1 MKTKTRFQFNAYLKQ
16 VAKLNGITDVGDV
29 GKKFSVEPSVTQSLM
44 NIVQESSEFLTRINM
59 TPVAE
64 LKGEKVGVGVNGSIA
79 STTDTDGGKERQ
91 TADFTSLESNKYE
104 CQQVNFDF
112 HLRYNQLDLW
122 ARYQDFQLRI
132 RNAIAKRQA
141 LDFIMAGFNGT
152 SRAATSDRAK
162 NPMLQDVA
170 EGWLEKYRKE
180 AASRV
185 MSNITGEDGA
195 VISTV
200 IRIGKGGDYANLDAV
215 VMDATNNLI
224 APWHQESPDLVVIC
238 GRKLLADKY
247 FPLVNQEQPN
257 TEALAADVIVSQ
269 KRIGNLPAV
278 RVPFFPANA
287 IFITTLA
294 NLSIY
299 IMDDSHRRHI
309 EENAKRDRVENYES
323 MKIDYVVEDYAAG
336 CLIENIELLPAPTEK
351 SAAMVSNVIQQSSGA
366 DINAL
371 ADAIVLAVQG
381 AVAQPAATPETTQET
396 QPEGGE

>member
-1 MKTKTRFQFNAYLKQ
+1 MKKTTRFKFNAYLQQ

-44 NIVQESSEFLTRINM
+44 NVVQESSEFLTRINM

-112 HLRYNQLDLW
+112 HMRYNQLDLW

-141 LDFIMAGFNGT
+141 LDFIMAGFNGI
-152 SRAATSDRAK
+152 SRAATSDRTK

-170 EGWLEKYRKE
+170 VGWLQKYRNE
-180 AASRV
+180 APARV

-195 VISTV
+195 VISPV

-224 APWHQESPDLVVIC
+224 EPWHQESPDLVVIC

-257 TEALAADVIVSQ
+257 TEAMAADVIVSQ

-287 IFITTLA
+287 IMVTTLE

-299 IMDDSHRRHI
+299 IMDESHRRHI

-323 MKIDYVVEDYAAG
+323 MKIDYVIEDYAAG
-336 CLIENIELLPAPTEK
+336 CLIENIELLPASTEK
-351 SAAMVSNVIQQSSGA
+351 SGVRVSKEDPQPSGA
-366 DINAL
+366 DISAL
-371 ADAIVLAVQG
+371 ADAIVLAVKG
-381 AVAQPAATPETTQET
+381 AAAQPAPAGEETPKT
-396 QPEGGE
+396 EGEA

>member
-1 MKTKTRFQFNAYLKQ
+1 MKKTTRFKFNAYLQQ

-44 NIVQESSEFLTRINM
+44 NVVQESSEFLTRINM

-112 HLRYNQLDLW
+112 HMRYNQLDLW

-152 SRAATSDRAK
+152 IRAATSDRAK

-170 EGWLEKYRKE
+170 VGWLQKYRNE
-180 AASRV
+180 APSRV

-195 VISTV
+195 MISPV

-257 TEALAADVIVSQ
+257 TEAMAADVIVSQ

-287 IFITTLA
+287 IFVTTLE

-299 IMDDSHRRHI
+299 IMDESHRRHI

-323 MKIDYVVEDYAAG
+323 MKIDYVIEDYAAG
-336 CLIENIELLPAPTEK
+336 CLIENIELLPEAK
-351 SAAMVSNVIQQSSGA
+351 SGPASDVG
-366 DINAL
+366 AL
-371 ADAIVLAVQG
+371 ADAIVQAIQG
-381 AVAQPAATPETTQET
+381 KAQTAPTEKNAATEVSEA
-396 QPEGGE
+396 

>member
-1 MKTKTRFQFNAYLKQ
+1 MKKTTRFKFNAYLQQ

-44 NIVQESSEFLTRINM
+44 NVVQESSEFLTRINM

-112 HLRYNQLDLW
+112 HMRYNQLDLW

-141 LDFIMAGFNGT
+141 LDFIMAGFNGI
-152 SRAATSDRAK
+152 SRAATSDRTK

-170 EGWLEKYRKE
+170 VGWLQKYRNE
-180 AASRV
+180 APARV

-195 VISTV
+195 VISPV

-257 TEALAADVIVSQ
+257 TEAMAADVIVSQ

-287 IFITTLA
+287 IMVTTLE

-299 IMDDSHRRHI
+299 IMDESHRRHI

-323 MKIDYVVEDYAAG
+323 MKIDYVIEDYAAG
-336 CLIENIELLPAPTEK
+336 CLIENIELLPASTEK
-351 SAAMVSNVIQQSSGA
+351 SGVRVSKEDPQPSGA
-366 DINAL
+366 DISAL
-371 ADAIVLAVQG
+371 ADAIVLAVKG
-381 AVAQPAATPETTQET
+381 AAAQPAPAGEET
-396 QPEGGE
+396 QKTEGEA

>member
-1 MKTKTRFQFNAYLKQ
+1 MKKTTRFKFNAYLQQ

-44 NIVQESSEFLTRINM
+44 NVVQESSEFLTRINM

-112 HLRYNQLDLW
+112 HMRYNQLDLW

-141 LDFIMAGFNGT
+141 LDFIMAGFNGI
-152 SRAATSDRAK
+152 SRVATSDRAK

-170 EGWLEKYRKE
+170 VGWLQKYRNE
-180 AASRV
+180 APARV

-195 VISTV
+195 VISPV

-257 TEALAADVIVSQ
+257 TEAMAADVIVSQ

-287 IFITTLA
+287 IMVTTLE

-299 IMDDSHRRHI
+299 IMDESHRRHI

-323 MKIDYVVEDYAAG
+323 MKIDYVIEDYAAG
-336 CLIENIELLPAPTEK
+336 CLIENIELLPASTEK
-351 SAAMVSNVIQQSSGA
+351 SGVRVSKEDPQPSGA
-366 DINAL
+366 DISAL
-371 ADAIVLAVQG
+371 ADAIVLAVKG
-381 AVAQPAATPETTQET
+381 AAAQPAPAGEETPKT
-396 QPEGGE
+396 EGEA

>member
-1 MKTKTRFQFNAYLKQ
+1 MKKTTRFKFNAYLQQ

-44 NIVQESSEFLTRINM
+44 NVVQESSEFLTRINM

-112 HLRYNQLDLW
+112 HMRYNQLDLW

-141 LDFIMAGFNGT
+141 LDFIMAGFNGI
-152 SRAATSDRAK
+152 SRAATSDRTK

-170 EGWLEKYRKE
+170 VGWLQKYRNE
-180 AASRV
+180 APARV

-195 VISTV
+195 VVSPV

-257 TEALAADVIVSQ
+257 TEAMAADVIVSQ

-287 IFITTLA
+287 IMVTTLE

-299 IMDDSHRRHI
+299 IMDESHRRHI

-323 MKIDYVVEDYAAG
+323 MKIDYVIEDYAAG
-336 CLIENIELLPAPTEK
+336 CLIENIELLPASTEK
-351 SAAMVSNVIQQSSGA
+351 SGVRVSKEDPQPSGA
-366 DINAL
+366 DISAL
-371 ADAIVLAVQG
+371 ADAIVLAVKG
-381 AVAQPAATPETTQET
+381 AAAQPAPAGEETPKT
-396 QPEGGE
+396 EGEA

>member
-1 MKTKTRFQFNAYLKQ
+1 MKKTTRFKFNAYLQQ

-44 NIVQESSEFLTRINM
+44 NVVQESSEFLTRINM

-112 HLRYNQLDLW
+112 HMRYNQLDLW

-141 LDFIMAGFNGT
+141 LDFIMAGFNGI
-152 SRAATSDRAK
+152 SRAATSDRTK

-170 EGWLEKYRKE
+170 VGWLQKYRNE
-180 AASRV
+180 APARV

-195 VISTV
+195 VISPV

-257 TEALAADVIVSQ
+257 TEAMAADVIVSQ

-287 IFITTLA
+287 IMVTTLE

-299 IMDDSHRRHI
+299 IMDESHRRHI

-323 MKIDYVVEDYAAG
+323 MKIDYVIEDYAAG
-336 CLIENIELLPAPTEK
+336 CLIENIELLPALTEK
-351 SAAMVSNVIQQSSGA
+351 SGVRVSKEDPQPSGA
-366 DINAL
+366 DISAL
-371 ADAIVLAVQG
+371 ADAIVLAVKG
-381 AVAQPAATPETTQET
+381 AAAQSAPAGEETPKT
-396 QPEGGE
+396 EGEA

>member
-1 MKTKTRFQFNAYLKQ
+1 MKKTTRFKFNAYLQQ

-44 NIVQESSEFLTRINM
+44 NVVQESSEFLTRINM

-112 HLRYNQLDLW
+112 HMRYNQLDLW

-141 LDFIMAGFNGT
+141 LDFIMAGFNGI
-152 SRAATSDRAK
+152 SRAATSDRTK

-170 EGWLEKYRKE
+170 VGWLQKYRNE
-180 AASRV
+180 APARV

-195 VISTV
+195 VISPV

-257 TEALAADVIVSQ
+257 TEAMAADVIVSQ

-287 IFITTLA
+287 IMVTTLE

-299 IMDDSHRRHI
+299 IMDESHRRHI

-323 MKIDYVVEDYAAG
+323 MKIDYVIEDYAAG
-336 CLIENIELLPAPTEK
+336 CLIENIELLPASTEK
-351 SAAMVSNVIQQSSGA
+351 SGVRVSKEDPQPSGA
-366 DINAL
+366 NISAL
-371 ADAIVLAVQG
+371 ADAIVLAVKG
-381 AVAQPAATPETTQET
+381 AAAQPAPAGEETPKT
-396 QPEGGE
+396 EGEA

>member
-1 MKTKTRFQFNAYLKQ
+1 MKKTTRFKFNAYLQQ

-44 NIVQESSEFLTRINM
+44 NVVQESSEFLTRINM

-112 HLRYNQLDLW
+112 HMRYNQLDLW

-141 LDFIMAGFNGT
+141 LDFIMAGFNGI
-152 SRAATSDRAK
+152 SRAATSDRTK

-170 EGWLEKYRKE
+170 VGWLQKYRNE
-180 AASRV
+180 APARV

-195 VISTV
+195 VISPV

-257 TEALAADVIVSQ
+257 TEAMAADVIVSQ

-287 IFITTLA
+287 IMVTTLE

-299 IMDDSHRRHI
+299 IMDESHRRHI
-309 EENAKRDRVENYES
+309 EENARRDRVENYES
-323 MKIDYVVEDYAAG
+323 MKIDYVIEDYAAG
-336 CLIENIELLPAPTEK
+336 CLIENIELLPASTEK
-351 SAAMVSNVIQQSSGA
+351 SGVRVSKEDAQPSGA
-366 DINAL
+366 DISAL
-371 ADAIVLAVQG
+371 ADAIVLAVKG
-381 AVAQPAATPETTQET
+381 AAAQPAPATEENPTT
-396 QPEGGE
+396 EGEA

>member
-1 MKTKTRFQFNAYLKQ
+1 MKKTTRFKFNAYLQQ

-44 NIVQESSEFLTRINM
+44 NVVQESSEFLTRINM

-112 HLRYNQLDLW
+112 HMRYNQLDLW

-141 LDFIMAGFNGT
+141 LDFIMAGFNGI
-152 SRAATSDRAK
+152 SRVATSDRAK

-170 EGWLEKYRKE
+170 VGWLQKYRSE
-180 AASRV
+180 APARV

-195 VISTV
+195 VISPV

-257 TEALAADVIVSQ
+257 TEAMAADVIVSQ

-287 IFITTLA
+287 IMVTTLE

-299 IMDDSHRRHI
+299 IMDESHRRHI

-323 MKIDYVVEDYAAG
+323 MKIDYVIEDYAAG
-336 CLIENIELLPAPTEK
+336 CLIENIELLPASTEK
-351 SAAMVSNVIQQSSGA
+351 SGVRVSKEDPQPSGA
-366 DINAL
+366 DISAL
-371 ADAIVLAVQG
+371 ADAIVLAVKG
-381 AVAQPAATPETTQET
+381 AAAQPAPAGEETPKT
-396 QPEGGE
+396 EGEA

>member
-1 MKTKTRFQFNAYLKQ
+1 MKKTTRFKFNAYLQQ

-44 NIVQESSEFLTRINM
+44 NVVQESSEFLTRINM

-112 HLRYNQLDLW
+112 HMRYNQLDLW

-141 LDFIMAGFNGT
+141 LDFIMAGFNGI
-152 SRAATSDRAK
+152 SRAATSDRTK

-170 EGWLEKYRKE
+170 VGWLQKYRNE
-180 AASRV
+180 APARV

-195 VISTV
+195 VISPV

-257 TEALAADVIVSQ
+257 TEAMAADVIVSQ

-287 IFITTLA
+287 IMVTTLE

-299 IMDDSHRRHI
+299 IMDESHRRHI

-323 MKIDYVVEDYAAG
+323 MKIDYVIEDYAAG
-336 CLIENIELLPAPTEK
+336 CLIENIELLPASTEK
-351 SAAMVSNVIQQSSGA
+351 SGVRVSKEDPQPSGA
-366 DINAL
+366 DISAL
-371 ADAIVLAVQG
+371 ADAIVLAVKG
-381 AVAQPAATPETTQET
+381 AAAQPAAAGEETPKT
-396 QPEGGE
+396 EGEA

>member
-1 MKTKTRFQFNAYLKQ
+1 MKKTTRFKFNAYLQQ

-44 NIVQESSEFLTRINM
+44 NVVQESSEFLTRINM

-112 HLRYNQLDLW
+112 HMRYNQLDLW

-141 LDFIMAGFNGT
+141 LDFIMAGFNGI

-170 EGWLEKYRKE
+170 VGWLQKYRNE
-180 AASRV
+180 APARV

-195 VISTV
+195 VISPV

-247 FPLVNQEQPN
+247 FPLVNQAQPN
-257 TEALAADVIVSQ
+257 TEAMAADVIVSQ

-287 IFITTLA
+287 MMVTTLE

-299 IMDDSHRRHI
+299 IMDESHRRHI

-323 MKIDYVVEDYAAG
+323 MKIDYVIEDYAAG
-336 CLIENIELLPAPTEK
+336 CLIENIALLPASTEK
-351 SAAMVSNVIQQSSGA
+351 SGIRGSKEDPQPSGA
-366 DINAL
+366 DISAL
-371 ADAIVLAVQG
+371 ADAIVLAVKG
-381 AVAQPAATPETTQET
+381 AAAQPAPVGEET
-396 QPEGGE
+396 QKTEGEA